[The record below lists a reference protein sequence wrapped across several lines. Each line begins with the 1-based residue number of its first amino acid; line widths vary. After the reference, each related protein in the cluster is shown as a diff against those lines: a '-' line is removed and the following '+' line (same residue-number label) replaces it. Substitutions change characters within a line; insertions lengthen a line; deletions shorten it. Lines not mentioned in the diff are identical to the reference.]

1 MSNPDWEE
9 VERAMKA
16 VLELPEEERAAYLAQ
31 QTPAIRAEVESLLAA
46 RGGTPRISGETIS
59 NQAMAL

>member
-31 QTPAIRAEVESLLAA
+31 Q
-46 RGGTPRISGETIS
+46 
-59 NQAMAL
+59 